1 MTKITDNI
9 NELRDCMVILDN
21 LKDKEYLE
29 ANWITEEEIP
39 VIVEEINNE
48 IKKREKELDDYMNWL
63 SRSRQTN
70 KIQLDWLL
78 VEKERIENLIKTF
91 QNIIER
97 TDRRMAY
104 LMTQLSKEKYDTSLY
119 KLSFRKSESVEI
131 TNEELLPKDYITVKT
146 VEQPNKTAIKEE
158 LKNWVDVP
166 WASIKVNQNLQVK

>member
-9 NELRDCMVILDN
+9 NELRDCMDRLDN

-48 IKKREKELDDYMNWL
+48 IKKREKELDGYMNWL

-78 VEKERIENLIKTF
+78 IEKERIENLIKTF

-146 VEQPNKTAIKEE
+146 VEQPNKTAIKEA